1 MRAALALGRSA
12 SEVVNCFMHTLMS
25 SQGQSA
31 MESQASQSYFNFENV
46 KFNYEPFPIGLVTPI
61 MEDTTYYRLVDSYPD
76 VCLFKSMPYLGNK
89 ESIKYSLAEMNN
101 GENYRQF
108 LADTPIWR
116 EFHDWVKSP
125 QFLIE
130 TLKMLARKN
139 IELDIYHVN
148 LTKDLSPAEIEALPA
163 HKALGLRIPLSA
175 RFEFSILPADGGQLH
190 PHTDSPSKIITWVVS
205 MVHPGEWNHKFG
217 GGTDVMRPKKTE
229 LNFNWVN
236 RYLEFDEV
244 DILSTF
250 PFNPN
255 QALIFVKTFNSW
267 HAVSP
272 MKGRGSKSLRRT
284 LTINIERTDL

>member
-1 MRAALALGRSA
+1 
-12 SEVVNCFMHTLMS
+12 MHTLTGN
-25 SQGQSA
+25 QEQLA
-31 MESQASQSYFNFENV
+31 TESQASQNFFNFENV
-46 KFNYEPFPIGLVTPI
+46 KFNYEPFPIGLGTPI
-61 MEDTTYYRLVDSYPD
+61 MEGSIYDRLLDSYPD
-76 VCLFKSMPYLGNK
+76 VSLFKSMPYLGNK
-89 ESIKYSLAEMNN
+89 QSVKYSLAEKNN

-108 LADTPIWR
+108 LANTPIWR
-116 EFHDWVKSP
+116 QFHDWVKRP
-125 QFLIE
+125 EFLIE

-139 IELDIYHVN
+139 IELGIYDVN
-148 LTKDLSPAEIEALPA
+148 LTKNLDLAQIQALPE
-163 HKALGLRIPLSA
+163 HKALNLTIPLSA

-205 MVHPGEWNHKFG
+205 MVRPGEWNHAFG

-236 RYLEFDEV
+236 RYLEFEDV
-244 DILSTF
+244 DILSTY

-255 QALIFVKTFNSW
+255 QALVFVKTFNSW

-272 MKGRGSKSLRRT
+272 MKGKGSKDLRRT